1 MFLKLRW
8 LGIAALMAA
17 VLTACSGHAP
27 SSPEEK
33 KDDATMVVQEQQ
45 LVFLFHLMLRMDKNP
60 ALAISKTQAAV
71 WLPIASR
78 SLAEGK
84 LTKEEADSI
93 LSAFTGNQRNYYNE
107 MAENNKERI
116 QKAEQFQE
124 HPHNLTDE
132 ERNKLLNNLHERRVK
147 GEAVPKG
154 DSGTGADQEEARK
167 SVEQRVVELLQ
178 SKLGP

>member
-1 MFLKLRW
+1 MFLKLRC
-8 LGIAALMAA
+8 LGIAAVAA
-17 VLTACSGHAP
+17 AMLTACSGHAP
-27 SSPEEK
+27 IMADVK
-33 KDDATMVVQEQQ
+33 QDDVTITQEQQ

-60 ALAISKTQAAV
+60 ALAISTAQAAA

-93 LSAFTGNQRNYYNE
+93 VSAFTGEQRIYYNE

-124 HPHNLTDE
+124 HPHSLSDE
-132 ERNKLLNNLHERRVK
+132 ERNKLMDRLHDRRVR
-147 GEAVPKG
+147 GDMGPKSDG
-154 DSGTGADQEEARK
+154 GAGTEPEEARK
-167 SVEQRVVELLQ
+167 SVEQRVVDLLQ
-178 SKLGP
+178 SKLDP